1 MREEILPR
9 LGGLRN
15 PAGYHKPRPAMTMD
29 QTPKVSLISLGREH
43 EATFQNLI
51 QLYTH
56 DFSEFWAGTAKGD
69 VQTNGR
75 FEDYPLSDFWERP
88 RWSANLILIGNTI
101 AGFSLVNDSSHISE
115 SVGANVAEFFVLRK
129 FRGQGIGKTAARA
142 MFNSSPGS
150 WEVAVA
156 SRNPAAK
163 KFWKRVIESSLEARD
178 VQEIDA
184 QTERWTGPVFRFEW
198 LTA

>member
-1 MREEILPR
+1 
-9 LGGLRN
+9 
-15 PAGYHKPRPAMTMD
+15 MTID
-29 QTPKVSLISLGREH
+29 QTPRVSLISLGREH

-56 DFSEFWAGTAKGD
+56 DFSEFWADTPKGD

-75 FEDYPLSDFWERP
+75 FADYPLSDFLERP
-88 RWSANLILIGNTI
+88 GSSANLILIGSTI

-115 SVGANVAEFFVLRK
+115 AVGANVAEFFVLRK
-129 FRGQGIGKTAARA
+129 FRGQGVGKSAARA
-142 MFNSSPGS
+142 MFNSWPGS

-156 SRNPAAK
+156 SRNQAAK
-163 KFWKRVIESSLEARD
+163 RFWNRVIHSSPEARN
-178 VQEIDA
+178 VQEVDA

-198 LTA
+198 LAGGSSELGPSCRSED